1 MEKKGKICNKCDIF
15 MLTETAEK
23 MSPLKF
29 YFKHDHK
36 KMDEHSVQVKT
47 YFSELLAKYDGE

>member
-1 MEKKGKICNKCDIF
+1 

-47 YFSELLAKYDGE
+47 YFSESLAKYDGE